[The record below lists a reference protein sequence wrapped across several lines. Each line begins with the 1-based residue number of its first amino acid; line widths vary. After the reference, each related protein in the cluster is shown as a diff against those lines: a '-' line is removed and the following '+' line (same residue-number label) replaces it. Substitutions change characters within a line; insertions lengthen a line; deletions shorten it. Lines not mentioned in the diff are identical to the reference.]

1 MENFIDNC
9 FEISKIQ
16 KEKYNIDN
24 NNNNHINDSNKDLDF
39 SNGKENNFNEI
50 IMKSKGAE
58 LIKASIEAKARKAE
72 IKFDETIKEKITN
85 CLDCEIDKNTETKI
99 LSSFKYMSNLN
110 EKDCEKPIEII
121 NSNLKFEKKNE
132 SIKESID
139 LIEYMENKKIK
150 IKEET
155 KELLVDYINS
165 NDFTE
170 DTAEIIEEKSEKN
183 FNNFINQYKEK
194 LNDKLIEIYENN
206 KDNDLLI
213 NQMKDKMKKLNINPN
228 NKVLTPKQKDQK
240 DTSMKALNNLKK
252 MAESSEGLSD
262 NILIK
267 LSQNLKKIEPKET
280 KSKEFQKLL
289 KKQSINIIYSEIYNH
304 KDKKIP
310 DEIINS
316 LSENIQIKKPK
327 RVLESISKVADNQ
340 SLPKQT
346 IFNLTNI
353 INDNKNNF

>member
-1 MENFIDNC
+1 
-9 FEISKIQ
+9 
-16 KEKYNIDN
+16 
-24 NNNNHINDSNKDLDF
+24 
-39 SNGKENNFNEI
+39 
-50 IMKSKGAE
+50 
-58 LIKASIEAKARKAE
+58 
-72 IKFDETIKEKITN
+72 
-85 CLDCEIDKNTETKI
+85 
-99 LSSFKYMSNLN
+99 MSNLN

-353 INDNKNNF
+353 INDNKNNFYDDLNNDNKSESSEISDLSDASDYLDEDTKYKMVYNILEKRQDDLGEIEKKIFNLEKNTQNIIKNHENEGEILNSLNNINNLINEGNINNNIQKVMSKILQK